1 MNENE
6 TFFFSIASNRILGN
20 NKRRGEKDSPTAH
33 GPVGRADR
41 DNPANAAAFQAT
53 ATAMEEQGT
62 YDYVIVGAGSAGCV
76 LANRLSADPAN
87 RVLLIEAGGK
97 DRNPWLHIPVGYFK
111 TMHNP
116 KTDWCFVTEPD
127 PGLNGRR
134 LKWPRGKVLGGSSAL
149 NGLLY
154 IRGQAQD
161 YDHWRQLGN
170 AGWSFE
176 DVLPY
181 FKRAEDQERGADDF
195 HGAGGPLKVS
205 NMRIHRPLC
214 DAFIEAA
221 EQIGIPRN
229 DDFNG
234 ANQAG
239 AGYFQLTADRG
250 RRCSTARAYL
260 RPARR
265 RANLDVIT
273 RALVH
278 RVALEAGRARAL
290 IFSRKGQEETVR
302 ARREILL
309 AAGAIGSPQILQL
322 SGIGDGEALRKMGID
337 TRHHLPGV
345 GENLQDH
352 LQIRAVYR
360 TKQPVTLN
368 DEVNNPLR
376 KILIGIEYALFRTGP
391 LTMGASQVGVFT
403 ATRPE
408 LETPDIQFHLQP
420 LSSDSPGEGLHRFS
434 AFTSSVCQLRPESRG
449 RIALK
454 SPDPAAHPAIH
465 PNYLATPADQRT
477 AVAAMKVSRRICQAP
492 ALAAHVRDELDPGEA
507 VQTDEALLEH
517 ARNTATTIYHPV
529 GTCKMGRDDM
539 AVVDERLR
547 VRGIEGLRVVD
558 ASIMPTIVS
567 GNTNA
572 PAIMIGE
579 KASDMILQDAR
590 A

>member
-1 MNENE
+1 MDGQD
-6 TFFFSIASNRILGN
+6 I
-20 NKRRGEKDSPTAH
+20 
-33 GPVGRADR
+33 
-41 DNPANAAAFQAT
+41 
-53 ATAMEEQGT
+53 

-76 LANRLSADPAN
+76 LANRLSADPAV
-87 RVLLIEAGGK
+87 RVLLVEAGGK

-127 PGLNGRR
+127 PGLNGRSI
-134 LKWPRGKVLGGSSAL
+134 KWPRGKVLGGSSAL

-154 IRGQAQD
+154 IRGQARD

-170 AGWSFE
+170 SGWSFD

-181 FKRAEDQERGADDF
+181 FKRAEDQERGADAF

-205 NMRIHRPLC
+205 NMRIRRPLC

-221 EQIGIPRN
+221 EQVGIPRN

-234 ANQAG
+234 ASQEG
-239 AGYFQLTADRG
+239 AGYFQLTAHRG
-250 RRCSTARAYL
+250 RRCSTARGYL
-260 RPARR
+260 RPIRGR
-265 RANLDVIT
+265 KNLEVVT

-278 RVALEAGRARAL
+278 RVIIEDGRARAL
-290 IFSRKGQEETVR
+290 EYAWNGSVKRVA
-302 ARREILL
+302 ARREIVL
-309 AAGAIGSPQILQL
+309 AAGAIGSAQLLQL
-322 SGIGDGEALRKMGID
+322 SGLGDGEALRKLGIEVQ
-337 TRHHLPGV
+337 HHLPGV
-345 GENLQDH
+345 GTNLQDH

-360 TKQPVTLN
+360 TTKPITLN

-376 KILIGIEYALFRTGP
+376 KILMGIEYALFRTGP
-391 LTMGASQVGVFT
+391 LTMGASQVAVFT
-403 ATRPE
+403 STRPE
-408 LETPDIQFHLQP
+408 LETPDIQFHVQP
-420 LSSDSPGEGLHRFS
+420 LSSDSPGEGLHKFS

-449 RIALK
+449 RICLK
-454 SPDPAAHPAIH
+454 SPDPASYPAIH
-465 PNYLATPADQRT
+465 PNYLATEEDQRT

-492 ALAAHVRDELDPGEA
+492 ALARLIRDELDPGPA
-507 VQTDEALLEH
+507 IQTDEALLDH

-529 GTCKMGRDDM
+529 GTCRMGRDEL

-547 VRGIEGLRVVD
+547 VHGVEGLRVAD

-572 PAIMIGE
+572 PTIMIGE
-579 KASDMILQDAR
+579 KASDMILEDAR